1 MPIVKVTLI
10 KVSGNP
16 DSGGKIMT
24 DKFEEDEN
32 GEILPE
38 RPLEC
43 SECKKPI
50 SVCYTEIIGNSITRT
65 SMCADCPE
73 LQRRLHRA
81 PSLSSHPLEE
91 NITGLACGNCG
102 TTLQSLRVGI
112 PLGCSD
118 CYDVFSDVLIGE
130 MLAAEKIPA
139 RLASAKKSIPIH
151 IGRAPGES
159 QAINPSLRL
168 LALNEALSETLKKED
183 YEQAAWLRDQIKALT
198 ENPERTDEN
207 QR

>member
-1 MPIVKVTLI
+1 
-10 KVSGNP
+10 
-16 DSGGKIMT
+16 MT

-32 GEILPE
+32 EDEKLPE

-50 SVCYTEIIGNSITRT
+50 SVCYTEIIGNAITRT

-73 LQRRLHRA
+73 LHRRLHRTPA
-81 PSLSSHPLEE
+81 RLKGYAIEE
-91 NITGLACGNCG
+91 NTTGLACGNCG
-102 TTLQSLRVGI
+102 TTLESLRVGI
-112 PLGCSD
+112 PVGCSE
-118 CYDVFSDVLIGE
+118 CYTVFGDVLIGE
-130 MLAAEKIPA
+130 MLAAEKVPP
-139 RLASAKKSIPIH
+139 RLSTTRKSIPIH

-168 LALNEALSETLKKED
+168 LALNEALTETLKKED

-198 ENPERTDEN
+198 ENPEKTDEK
-207 QR
+207 Q